1 MDRGILV
8 SIVIPVY
15 NVEDYLEQCLQSV
28 INQTYKNLELIV
40 INDGSTDSSGD
51 IIERYVKKYNNII
64 CVNQKNSGLSYS
76 RNVGLDKS
84 NGKYIYF
91 LDSDDFLE
99 SETIAECV
107 ELAERENLDILQFD
121 ASVYYENNTVTDLC
135 FNYDRSNLL
144 DTCVYSGEKFYARL
158 IKNNCYKSPVWL
170 SFYNRQFL
178 VRNNLRFFNGI
189 LHEDELFTV
198 QSLILA
204 KRVRYNPRAYFN
216 RRIRQNSI
224 MTQNVTIKN
233 IDGYLT
239 VAQELSKTYKLIQD
253 REVKELLKNEII
265 GFYYRVIGHSLH
277 VIEDNRE
284 LVCKLRQVRKSVFND
299 INITCGNKKLII
311 ISLFPNLYVHY
322 LKFNSK

>member
-121 ASVYYENNTVTDLC
+121 ASVN
-135 FNYDRSNLL
+135 
-144 DTCVYSGEKFYARL
+144 
-158 IKNNCYKSPVWL
+158 
-170 SFYNRQFL
+170 
-178 VRNNLRFFNGI
+178 
-189 LHEDELFTV
+189 
-198 QSLILA
+198 
-204 KRVRYNPRAYFN
+204 
-216 RRIRQNSI
+216 
-224 MTQNVTIKN
+224 
-233 IDGYLT
+233 
-239 VAQELSKTYKLIQD
+239 
-253 REVKELLKNEII
+253 
-265 GFYYRVIGHSLH
+265 
-277 VIEDNRE
+277 
-284 LVCKLRQVRKSVFND
+284 
-299 INITCGNKKLII
+299 
-311 ISLFPNLYVHY
+311 
-322 LKFNSK
+322 